1 MATQTQGAER
11 NDASPLQE
19 PQRAA
24 AGIVKSA
31 QVVWTGTFKA
41 GSGVVSTESGV
52 LREAPYGF
60 HSRFE
65 GGKGTN
71 PEELVAAAHG
81 SCFSMAL
88 ALVLSEA
95 GLAPT
100 RIATEAQITLTKG
113 EGGYSV
119 TASHLDVSVA
129 VPGVEDAAF
138 QALASKARDT
148 CPMSRL
154 LRAPITMSARLA

>member
-1 MATQTQGAER
+1 MA
-11 NDASPLQE
+11 P
-19 PQRAA
+19 
-24 AGIVKSA
+24 AGIKKSA
-31 QVVWTGTFKA
+31 HVVWTGTFKA
-41 GSGVVSTESGV
+41 GSGMVSTESGV

-60 HSRFE
+60 NSRFE

-95 GLAPT
+95 GLSPT
-100 RIATEAQITLTKG
+100 RIATDTQITLTKG
-113 EGGYSV
+113 DSGYTI

-129 VPGVEDAAF
+129 VAGVEAAAF
-138 QALASKARDT
+138 QALATKAKEN